1 MPQIAFLTMDT
12 LADFVAYDHLVVEEL
27 RQAGVSVQEVSWR
40 HPAPNW
46 SQYAAVVIRSP
57 WDYQSDPQAFLQV
70 LEHIELSSARLLN
83 SLATVRW
90 NIRKSYL
97 RELQTAGHTVVP
109 TIWLQS
115 PTAAELAQL
124 PDHWNCAETVVKP
137 IVGANADNA
146 FRLPRNPDPE
156 LLQQAVAA
164 FQQTTALAQPFI
176 SSVTALGEYSLIF
189 FEGQFSHAVLKTPAA
204 GDFRVQEEHGGII
217 QAIQPPPE
225 MIACAERS
233 LQSCPQPLLYARVD
247 LVLLPDGQPAI
258 MEIEL
263 IEPSLYLSFDPPSA
277 ARFATSIV
285 RHL

>member
-40 HPAPNW
+40 HPVPNW

-97 RELQTAGHTVVP
+97 RELQTAGHTIVP

-115 PTAAELAQL
+115 PTAAELDQL
-124 PDHWNCAETVVKP
+124 PDHWNCDETVVKP

-146 FRLPRNPDPE
+146 FRLPRNSDPE
-156 LLQQAVAA
+156 LLQQAVVA

-263 IEPSLYLSFDPPSA
+263 IEPSLYLSFDPQSA

>member
-1 MPQIAFLTMDT
+1 MPQIAFLTMDS

-27 RQAGVSVQEVSWR
+27 RQSGVSVQEVSWR

-46 SQYAAVVIRSP
+46 SQYAAVIIRSP

-70 LEHIELSSARLLN
+70 LERIELSSARLLN

-97 RELQTAGHTVVP
+97 RELETAGHTIVP

-115 PTAAELAQL
+115 PTTAELAQL

-146 FRLPRNPDPE
+146 FRLSRNPAPE

-263 IEPSLYLSFDPPSA
+263 IEPSLYLSFDPQSA
-277 ARFATSIV
+277 TRFATSIV

>member
-1 MPQIAFLTMDT
+1 MPQIAFLTMDS

-27 RQAGVSVQEVSWR
+27 RQSGVSVQEVSWR

-70 LEHIELSSARLLN
+70 LEQIELSSARLLN
-83 SLATVRW
+83 TLATVRW

-97 RELQTAGHTVVP
+97 RELETAGHTIVP

-146 FRLPRNPDPE
+146 FRLPRNPAPE

-263 IEPSLYLSFDPPSA
+263 IEPSLYLSFDPQSA
-277 ARFATSIV
+277 TRFATSVV

>member
-1 MPQIAFLTMDT
+1 MPQIAFLTMDS

-27 RQAGVSVQEVSWR
+27 RQSGVSVQEVSWR

-46 SQYAAVVIRSP
+46 SQYAAVIIRSP

-70 LEHIELSSARLLN
+70 LERIELSSARLLN

-97 RELQTAGHTVVP
+97 RELETAGHTIVP

-146 FRLPRNPDPE
+146 FRLPRNPAPE

-263 IEPSLYLSFDPPSA
+263 IEPSLYLSFDPQSA
-277 ARFATSIV
+277 TRFATSIV

>member
-1 MPQIAFLTMDT
+1 MPQIAFLTMDS

-46 SQYAAVVIRSP
+46 SQYAAVIIRSP

-97 RELQTAGHTVVP
+97 RELETAGHTIVP

-146 FRLPRNPDPE
+146 FRLPRNPAPE

-189 FEGQFSHAVLKTPAA
+189 FEGKFSHAVLKTPAA

-263 IEPSLYLSFDPPSA
+263 IEPSLYLSFDPQSA
-277 ARFATSIV
+277 TRFATSIV

>member
-1 MPQIAFLTMDT
+1 MPQIAFLTMDS

-46 SQYAAVVIRSP
+46 SQYAAVIIRSP

-70 LEHIELSSARLLN
+70 LERIELSSARLLN

-97 RELQTAGHTVVP
+97 RELETAGHTIVP

-146 FRLPRNPDPE
+146 FRLPRNPAPE

-247 LVLLPDGQPAI
+247 LVLLPDGQRSDPGVRGD
-258 MEIEL
+258 IEQ
-263 IEPSLYLSFDPPSA
+263 IGRA
-277 ARFATSIV
+277 HV
-285 RHL
+285 

>member
-1 MPQIAFLTMDT
+1 MPQIAFLTMDS

-27 RQAGVSVQEVSWR
+27 RQSGVSVQEVSWR

-46 SQYAAVVIRSP
+46 SQYAAVIIRSP

-70 LEHIELSSARLLN
+70 LERIELSSARLLN

-97 RELQTAGHTVVP
+97 RELETAGHTIVP

-146 FRLPRNPDPE
+146 FRLPRNPAPE

-263 IEPSLYLSFDPPSA
+263 IEPSLYLSFDPQSA
-277 ARFATSIV
+277 TQIGRAHV
-285 RHL
+285 

>member
-1 MPQIAFLTMDT
+1 TI
-12 LADFVAYDHLVVEEL
+12 
-27 RQAGVSVQEVSWR
+27 
-40 HPAPNW
+40 
-46 SQYAAVVIRSP
+46 
-57 WDYQSDPQAFLQV
+57 
-70 LEHIELSSARLLN
+70 
-83 SLATVRW
+83 
-90 NIRKSYL
+90 
-97 RELQTAGHTVVP
+97 VP

-146 FRLPRNPDPE
+146 FRLPRNPAPE

-164 FQQTTALAQPFI
+164 FKQTTALAQPFI

-263 IEPSLYLSFDPPSA
+263 IEPSLYLSFDPQSA
-277 ARFATSIV
+277 TRFATSVV

>member
-1 MPQIAFLTMDT
+1 MPQIAFLTMDS

-27 RQAGVSVQEVSWR
+27 RQSGVSVQEVSWR

-46 SQYAAVVIRSP
+46 SQYAAVIIRSP
-57 WDYQSDPQAFLQV
+57 WDYQSDPQAFLQG
-70 LEHIELSSARLLN
+70 LEQIELSSARLLN

-97 RELQTAGHTVVP
+97 RELETAGHTIVP

-146 FRLPRNPDPE
+146 FRLPRNPAPE

-263 IEPSLYLSFDPPSA
+263 IEPSLYLSFDPQSA
-277 ARFATSIV
+277 TRFATSIV

>member
-1 MPQIAFLTMDT
+1 MPQIAFLTMDS

-27 RQAGVSVQEVSWR
+27 RQSGVSVQEVSWR

-46 SQYAAVVIRSP
+46 SQYAAVIIRSP

-70 LEHIELSSARLLN
+70 LEQIELSSARLLN

-97 RELQTAGHTVVP
+97 RELETASHTIVP

-146 FRLPRNPDPE
+146 FRLPRNPAPE

-263 IEPSLYLSFDPPSA
+263 IEPSLYLSFDPQSA
-277 ARFATSIV
+277 TRFATSIV

>member
-1 MPQIAFLTMDT
+1 MPQIAFLTMDS

-27 RQAGVSVQEVSWR
+27 RQSGVSVQEVSWR

-57 WDYQSDPQAFLQV
+57 WDYQSDPQAFLLV
-70 LEHIELSSARLLN
+70 LEQIELSSARLLN

-97 RELQTAGHTVVP
+97 RELETAGHTIVP

-146 FRLPRNPDPE
+146 FRLPRNPAPE

-263 IEPSLYLSFDPPSA
+263 IEPSLYLSFDPQSA
-277 ARFATSIV
+277 TRFATSVV